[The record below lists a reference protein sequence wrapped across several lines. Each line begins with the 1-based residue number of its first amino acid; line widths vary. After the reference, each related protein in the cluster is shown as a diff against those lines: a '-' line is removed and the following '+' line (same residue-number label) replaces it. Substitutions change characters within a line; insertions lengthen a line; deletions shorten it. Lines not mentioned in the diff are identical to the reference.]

1 MNFCFKPL
9 RATHLSTPAAIGA
22 WLFSLHV
29 CAAPDEAQKNVEEKA
44 ATSIFGTKTDVT
56 LGMGIGTDQRYMGSR
71 DDRLILWPAI
81 SLHRGI
87 FFADTLRG
95 AGVEW
100 QSDFGFYI
108 ADAFNYDV
116 GRGTETSVFRPGSI
130 NLKGMG
136 DVKGA
141 LTNTVTVAQG
151 LATWFSVNAQAE
163 LAVRASRRGNQYQLG
178 VESSFPLTPKD
189 AITLDLDAKFG
200 DSQYN
205 QSYFGVTQAQSRN
218 SGFTQFTPG
227 SGMYAYSM
235 SGTWKHTFDKNWS
248 TQVIVTGTRYTDKVA
263 ASPIVEREF
272 GVTTF
277 MSLNYSY

>member
-1 MNFCFKPL
+1 MNSCFNPL
-9 RATHLSTPAAIGA
+9 RAAHLSIVAAIGA
-22 WLFSLHV
+22 SLFSVHV
-29 CAAPDEAQKNVEEKA
+29 CAAPDGEQKNDDQKA
-44 ATSIFGTKTDVT
+44 VTSIFGTKTDVT
-56 LGMGIGTDQRYMGSR
+56 VGMGIGTDQRYMGSR

-81 SLHRGI
+81 TLHRGI

-95 AGVEW
+95 AGAEW

-116 GRGTETSVFRPGSI
+116 GRGAETSVFRSGSS

-136 DVKGA
+136 EVKGT
-141 LTNTVTVAQG
+141 LTNAVTVAQG

-163 LAVRASRRGNQYQLG
+163 LALDGSQRGNQYQLG

-205 QSYFGVTQAQSRN
+205 QSYFGVTPAQSRS
-218 SGFTQFTPG
+218 SGFMPFTPR
-227 SGMYAYSM
+227 SGMYAYFL
-235 SGTWKHTFDKNWS
+235 SGTWKHTFDRNWS
-248 TQVIVTGTRYTDKVA
+248 TQVIVTGTRYADRVTE
-263 ASPIVEREF
+263 SPIVERKF

-277 MSLNYSY
+277 MSLNYSF